1 VARGEV
7 EKLAAI
13 QKALG
18 QVKQEYDWSVQ
29 VEVQRLAAL
38 AWAAH
43 AEGNNDAALRW
54 MRSAADLEDKT
65 DKHPVTPGPVLP
77 ARELLGELFM
87 ELDQPTLAFPE
98 FEAVLRSSPK
108 RFNATYG
115 AARAAELSGDRKRA
129 NERYSELLQLCGQA
143 DAQRLELQNARASL
157 QKR

>member
-1 VARGEV
+1 
-7 EKLAAI
+7 
-13 QKALG
+13 
-18 QVKQEYDWSVQ
+18 
-29 VEVQRLAAL
+29 
-38 AWAAH
+38 
-43 AEGNNDAALRW
+43 
-54 MRSAADLEDKT
+54 MRSAADLEDQT

-87 ELDQPTLAFPE
+87 ELNQPALAFPE

-115 AARAAELSGDRKRA
+115 AARSAELSGDRKRA

-143 DAQRLELQNARASL
+143 DTQRLEVQNARAYL